1 MAKFFIDRPVFAWVI
16 AIVLMMAGALSILK
30 LPVSQYP
37 NIAPPAIGIAV
48 TYPGASAQTV
58 QDTVVQVIE
67 QQMNGLDGLEYISS
81 ESNSDGSMSI
91 TLTFRQGTNP
101 DTAQVQVQNKLSL
114 AQPLLPQEVQQQGIR
129 VTKATK
135 NFLIVAGFVSTD
147 GTMTKDDL
155 ADYVASYVQDPIS
168 RTQGVGDFQL
178 FGSQYA
184 MRIWLD
190 PAKLV
195 NYGLTTVDVV
205 DAIKEQNVQVSSG
218 QLGGLPAVRG
228 QQLNATIIGPS
239 RLERPEDFGRIL
251 LKVNTDGSQVRLANV
266 ARIELGGQTYAIDS
280 YYNGKPASGLAIK
293 LAPGANALDTAQAV
307 RDTINNLKPY
317 FPPGMDVV
325 YPYDTTPFVSLSIEE
340 VFKTLVE
347 AIILVFLVMYLFLQN
362 FRATLIPTL
371 AVPVVLL
378 GTFGVLAAFGYS
390 INTLTMFGMVLA
402 IGLLVDNA
410 IVVVENVE
418 RVMAE
423 EGLTPKQATR
433 KSMTQITGALI
444 GIAMV
449 LGVVVGYFCNK
460 YAQNAQEAKDI
471 ASYFSLITDIFLRM
485 IKMIIAPL
493 VFATLVSGLASMSD
507 ASAVG
512 RIGLRAMFWFIAA
525 SAISLLLGLA
535 LVNIFQPG
543 AHLNL
548 ALPDAAATAGLKT
561 GDFTLKAFIAH
572 VFPKSIAEAMAN
584 NEILQI
590 LVFSLFFGAALSF
603 IRGKGHNTIYNMIDE
618 LAKIMFR
625 VTDYVMRFAPLGV
638 FAAMAAAITTEG
650 LGVLVSY
657 GKLIGEFYL
666 GLALLWTILFA
677 VGYLFLGKSTFR
689 LGGLIK
695 EPTLLAFSTA
705 SSESAYPKT
714 IEALERFGVSKRI
727 SGFVLPLGYS
737 FNLDG
742 SMMYQSFAV
751 LFIAQ
756 AYNIEMSFSQQL
768 TLLLVLMVT
777 SKGMAGVA
785 RASLVVVAAT
795 LPMFHLPEAGLLL
808 IMGIDQF
815 FDMGRTATNVV
826 GNSLATAVIAK
837 MEGNEEDLAPK
848 AESAPATQTATRDA

>member
-1 MAKFFIDRPVFAWVI
+1 MNTK
-16 AIVLMMAGALSILK
+16 K
-30 LPVSQYP
+30 L
-37 NIAPPAIGIAV
+37 
-48 TYPGASAQTV
+48 
-58 QDTVVQVIE
+58 
-67 QQMNGLDGLEYISS
+67 
-81 ESNSDGSMSI
+81 
-91 TLTFRQGTNP
+91 
-101 DTAQVQVQNKLSL
+101 
-114 AQPLLPQEVQQQGIR
+114 
-129 VTKATK
+129 
-135 NFLIVAGFVSTD
+135 
-147 GTMTKDDL
+147 
-155 ADYVASYVQDPIS
+155 
-168 RTQGVGDFQL
+168 
-178 FGSQYA
+178 
-184 MRIWLD
+184 
-190 PAKLV
+190 
-195 NYGLTTVDVV
+195 
-205 DAIKEQNVQVSSG
+205 
-218 QLGGLPAVRG
+218 
-228 QQLNATIIGPS
+228 
-239 RLERPEDFGRIL
+239 
-251 LKVNTDGSQVRLANV
+251 
-266 ARIELGGQTYAIDS
+266 
-280 YYNGKPASGLAIK
+280 
-293 LAPGANALDTAQAV
+293 
-307 RDTINNLKPY
+307 
-317 FPPGMDVV
+317 
-325 YPYDTTPFVSLSIEE
+325 
-340 VFKTLVE
+340 
-347 AIILVFLVMYLFLQN
+347 
-362 FRATLIPTL
+362 
-371 AVPVVLL
+371 
-378 GTFGVLAAFGYS
+378 
-390 INTLTMFGMVLA
+390 
-402 IGLLVDNA
+402 
-410 IVVVENVE
+410 
-418 RVMAE
+418 
-423 EGLTPKQATR
+423 TR
-433 KSMTQITGALI
+433 YI

-449 LGVVVGYFCNK
+449 LGIVVGYVCNK
-460 YAQNAQEAKDI
+460 FAQTPEEAKQI

-493 VFATLVSGLASMSD
+493 VFATLVTGLASMSD

-512 RIGLRAMFWFIAA
+512 RIGMRAMIWFIAA

-543 AHLNL
+543 AHMNL
-548 ALPDAAATAGLKT
+548 AIPDAGVTSGLKT

-666 GLALLWTILFA
+666 GLALLWAILFG

-714 IEALERFGVSKRI
+714 IEALSRFGVSKRI

-756 AYNIEMSFSQQL
+756 AYNIDMSFTQQL

-837 MEGNEEDLAPK
+837 LEGKEEGSEEGTDDAASAQASNEAPP
-848 AESAPATQTATRDA
+848 SRPASQNA